1 MVMTLIIICL
11 LIIAGFVFITI
22 ELFLIPGF
30 SIPGLAGLGMVGY
43 GIFKTHQAYGPK
55 GALIATAISALAA
68 FIVIITAIK
77 SKSARTVG
85 LDYSEKFL
93 TCSDMAVFMGSA
105 CSIMD
110 IGDSCQSKNQSFQS
124 CRYAVKACAATADC
138 KPAYCGNKGW
148 IDFEYGC
155 TRSTFPGGR

>member
-11 LIIAGFVFITI
+11 LIIAGFVFIAI

-43 GIFKTHQAYGPK
+43 GIFLTHQAYGPK

-85 LDYSEKFL
+85 LDYSEKDV
-93 TCSDMAVFMGSA
+93 TAVDDYSYLVGRKGETLSTLRPSGTAIIDGKRYDVVADGDYVEKGTPVEVSA
-105 CSIMD
+105 VD
-110 IGDSCQSKNQSFQS
+110 G
-124 CRYAVKACAATADC
+124 
-138 KPAYCGNKGW
+138 
-148 IDFEYGC
+148 
-155 TRSTFPGGR
+155 TRIIVNPI

>member
-85 LDYSEKFL
+85 LDYSEKDV
-93 TCSDMAVFMGSA
+93 TAVDDYSYLVGRKGETLSTLRPSGTAIIDGKRYDVVADGDYVEKGTPVKVSA
-105 CSIMD
+105 VD
-110 IGDSCQSKNQSFQS
+110 G
-124 CRYAVKACAATADC
+124 
-138 KPAYCGNKGW
+138 
-148 IDFEYGC
+148 
-155 TRSTFPGGR
+155 TRIIVNPN